1 MQFKDYYKT
10 LGVSSTA
17 TLQEIKIAYRKLSKK
32 FHPDINDG
40 DKFFEE
46 RFKEIQEAY
55 EVLSNSVKRNNYD
68 FKWQNE
74 RGKNNSNQ
82 NSNNEFFR
90 KREEEFEKQKE
101 AYKKWEESL
110 RKKEEELKSKP
121 NNKKTNKK
129 FGAIAL
135 VSIFFIIVAIVFL
148 QRNTATGITGNS
160 SIKVS
165 TQTDTTEVAFNTQPN
180 TIPPFVKTNIENK
193 KQPEQLLK
201 ENLTNSRFAK
211 IFNGTWK
218 GSAFQ
223 YNIKERWK
231 IVLNCD
237 LETNEFKISYPSLD
251 CSGVWYIEDVSE
263 NVISFREHILS
274 GICDEGGLV
283 KLKIINK
290 RTLEYYVYLPDEIT
304 LGAKGII
311 KKM

>member
-10 LGVSSTA
+10 LGVFPTA

-74 RGKNNSNQ
+74 GNKNSFSQ
-82 NSNNEFFR
+82 NSNNDFFR

-121 NNKKTNKK
+121 KSEKIYKK
-129 FGAIAL
+129 FGVIAL
-135 VSIFFIIVAIVFL
+135 VSIFFSIVIIVFL
-148 QRNTATGITGNS
+148 RRNIAIDTGNS
-160 SIKVS
+160 SAGVF
-165 TQTDTTEVAFNTQPN
+165 TQNDTTEVASNTQRN
-180 TIPPFVKTNIENK
+180 TVPPFVKTNIGNK
-193 KQPEQLLK
+193 TRADQLLK
-201 ENLTNSRFAK
+201 DKLSNSRLAR
-211 IFNGTWK
+211 IFSGTWK
-218 GSAFQ
+218 GNAFQ
-223 YNIKERWK
+223 YNIRERWK
-231 IVLNCD
+231 IILKCD
-237 LETNEFKISYPSLD
+237 LEKNEFKISYPSLD

-263 NVISFREHILS
+263 NAISFREHILS
-274 GICDEGGLV
+274 GICIEGGLV
-283 KLKIINK
+283 KLKIINE
-290 RTLEYYVYLPDEIT
+290 RTLGYYVYLADDTT

>member
-10 LGVSSTA
+10 LGVFPTA

-74 RGKNNSNQ
+74 GNKNSFSQ
-82 NSNNEFFR
+82 NSNNDFFR

-121 NNKKTNKK
+121 KSEKIYKK
-129 FGAIAL
+129 FGVIAL
-135 VSIFFIIVAIVFL
+135 VSIFFSIVIIVFL
-148 QRNTATGITGNS
+148 RRNIAIDNGNS
-160 SIKVS
+160 SANVF
-165 TQTDTTEVAFNTQPN
+165 TQNDTTEVASNTQRN
-180 TIPPFVKTNIENK
+180 TVPPFVKTNIENK
-193 KQPEQLLK
+193 TRGDQLLK
-201 ENLTNSRFAK
+201 DKLSNSRLAR

-218 GSAFQ
+218 GNAFQ
-223 YNIKERWK
+223 YNIRERWK
-231 IVLNCD
+231 IILKCD
-237 LETNEFKISYPSLD
+237 LEKNEFKISYPSLD
-251 CSGVWYIEDVSE
+251 CSGVWNIEDVSE

-274 GICDEGGLV
+274 GICIEGGLV
-283 KLKIINK
+283 KLKIINE
-290 RTLEYYVYLPDEIT
+290 RTLEYYVYLADNTT
-304 LGAKGII
+304 LCAKGII